1 MAKASGIRDPPDRD
15 LWSGFRACIAR
26 QALGPGET
34 KILRALHRRSVGS
47 AEAGLVEL
55 LQRVRRRSQ

>member
-1 MAKASGIRDPPDRD
+1 MAKASGIRDSPDRD
-15 LWSGFRACIAR
+15 LWSGFRVSIAR

-34 KILRALHRRSVGS
+34 KILLALHGRSVGS

-55 LQRVRRRSQ
+55 FQRVRR